1 MKSEPDVEVQRVAPE
16 APSEKARDGYA
27 GPDHGLKTDGGV
39 RNGQNDERFQ
49 AGVQKAMALKKT
61 WSRTTL
67 AVAFSSLFITTL
79 IITFSDYS
87 GMVVEPY
94 VTSSFKKHSAMSAAH
109 VVINITRIIA
119 FPVIAKLSDVFGR
132 AEMFTFAIMSQTLSY
147 ILFATSHNIGSYFT
161 AGLFD
166 AIGSTGFGLTQQV
179 FIADSTNLINRA
191 FWSTL
196 PETITT
202 IPALYL
208 GSIMGQSFLT
218 HTGWRWAYGTWAIVV
233 PIVSIPLIG
242 TVIVL
247 QRRAKAQGLLTPGA
261 EMEGEARVSKLKR
274 VYRLLWTEID
284 FPGLLLLV
292 AGMSLILIPLSL
304 TGSLNPGRWKE
315 GSFIAMLVVGAVLF
329 ASFVVW
335 DVKFA
340 KKPYVPA
347 RMVNRT
353 VIAACLIQVFDF
365 MEYSLFTIFFSS
377 YLQVAGHYSPAH
389 ATRIDNSLRV
399 AFQVS
404 GLFVA
409 IGMKYTKKSR
419 MWALMGPPLVIIGQ
433 GVMIYLVNPGEN
445 KRSSEAAFVACKV
458 ISGIGRALF
467 QTAAQVSV
475 QAAVSPQEVAVVTG
489 LFQAGNSVGAAI
501 GTSVSGAIWRNT
513 LPDKLV
519 AYLPEGDKAKAM
531 SIFQS
536 IVTAKK
542 YEIGSPI
549 RLAIDRSFRESQMLL
564 AIVATAI
571 CVPNLII
578 MWFMKSIPLE
588 KETKEEETGDETASE
603 ADGTRPNA
611 AKLSSN

>member
-1 MKSEPDVEVQRVAPE
+1 MFALSIF
-16 APSEKARDGYA
+16 
-27 GPDHGLKTDGGV
+27 
-39 RNGQNDERFQ
+39 FQ
-49 AGVQKAMALKKT
+49 TV
-61 WSRTTL
+61 
-67 AVAFSSLFITTL
+67 
-79 IITFSDYS
+79 
-87 GMVVEPY
+87 
-94 VTSSFKKHSAMSAAH
+94 
-109 VVINITRIIA
+109 
-119 FPVIAKLSDVFGR
+119 
-132 AEMFTFAIMSQTLSY
+132 SY
-147 ILFATSHNIGSYFT
+147 ILFAASRNIANYFA

-166 AIGSTGFGLTQQV
+166 AVGSTGFGLTQQV
-179 FIADSTNLINRA
+179 FIADSTTLINRA

-208 GSIMGQSFLT
+208 GSIIGESFLKNA
-218 HTGWRWAYGTWAIVV
+218 GWRWAFGTWAIVV
-233 PIVSIPLIG
+233 PIVSLPLIG
-242 TVIVL
+242 VVMYL
-247 QRRAKAQGLLTPGA
+247 QRRAKTQETPIESRPPGLA
-261 EMEGEARVSKLKR
+261 SKKAYSSKLKQTCQ
-274 VYRLLWTEID
+274 LFWTEID
-284 FPGLLLLV
+284 FPGLILLV
-292 AGMSLILIPLSL
+292 AGMSLVLTPLSL

-315 GSFIAMLVVGAVLF
+315 ASFIAMIVVGAILF

-340 KKPYVPA
+340 KRPYIPA
-347 RMVNRT
+347 RMMNRT

-377 YLQVAGHYSPAH
+377 YLQVAGHFSPAH

-409 IGMKYTKKSR
+409 VGMKYTKRSR

-433 GVMIYLVNPGEN
+433 GMMIYLVNPGAN
-445 KRSSEAAFVACKV
+445 KQTSEVAFIVCKV

-475 QAAVSPQEVAVVTG
+475 QAAVSQQEVAVATS
-489 LFQAGNSVGAAI
+489 LFQAGNSVGAAV

-513 LPDKLV
+513 LPDKLLE
-519 AYLPEGDKAKAM
+519 YLPEGDKSKAM

-542 YEIGSPI
+542 YDAGSPV
-549 RLAIDRSFRESQMLL
+549 RMAIDRSFRESQMLL
-564 AIVATAI
+564 AIVATAL

-578 MWFMKSIPLE
+578 MWFLKSIRLE
-588 KETKEEETGDETASE
+588 KESEKELNEEEIHATQNL
-603 ADGTRPNA
+603 PQLPF
-611 AKLSSN
+611 AKSTLE

>member
-1 MKSEPDVEVQRVAPE
+1 MKSLGHVEVQRIAPGE
-16 APSEKARDGYA
+16 DGEKGRDQNA
-27 GPDHGLKTDGGV
+27 SLDHGPS
-39 RNGQNDERFQ
+39 RNPCDPGSVNEQEYQ
-49 AGVQKAMALKKT
+49 AGVHKALALNKA

-67 AVAFSSLFITTL
+67 IIAFSSLFITTL
-79 IITFSDYS
+79 TITFSDYS

-109 VVINITRIIA
+109 VVVNITRIIA
-119 FPVIAKLSDVFGR
+119 YPVIAKLSDVFGR
-132 AEMFTFAIMSQTLSY
+132 AEMFALSIFFQTLSY
-147 ILFATSHNIGSYFT
+147 ILFATSQNIGNYFT

-166 AIGSTGFGLTQQV
+166 AVGSTGFGLTQQV
-179 FIADSTNLINRA
+179 FIADSTSLVDRA

-196 PETITT
+196 PETLTT

-208 GSIMGQSFLT
+208 GSLMGQSFLT
-218 HTGWRWAYGTWAIVV
+218 RTGWRWAYGTWAMVV
-233 PIVSIPLIG
+233 PVVSVPLIG
-242 TVIVL
+242 TVMVL
-247 QRRAKAQGLLTPGA
+247 QRRAAKQGLLPPGGPA
-261 EMEGEARVSKLKR
+261 AAAAPSAWGRLR
-274 VYRLLWTEID
+274 RLLWTEID
-284 FPGLLLLV
+284 LPGLVLLV
-292 AGMSLILIPLSL
+292 AGLSLILIPLSL
-304 TGSLNPGRWKE
+304 TGSLNPGRWRE
-315 GSFIAMLVVGAVLF
+315 ASFIAMVVVGAVLLV
-329 ASFVVW
+329 SFVEW

-340 KKPYVPA
+340 KRPYIPA
-347 RMVNRT
+347 RMANRT

-409 IGMKYTKKSR
+409 LGMKYTRKSR

-433 GVMIYLVNPGEN
+433 GVMIYLVNPGGDR
-445 KRSSEAAFVACKV
+445 RSGEAAFVACKV

-475 QAAVSPQEVAVVTG
+475 QAAVSQQEVAVATS
-489 LFQAGNSVGAAI
+489 LFQAGNSVGAAL

-519 AYLPEGDKAKAM
+519 EYLPESDKGKAM

-536 IVTAKK
+536 IVNAKK
-542 YEIGSPI
+542 YEIGSPV

-564 AIVATAI
+564 AIVATAL
-571 CVPNLII
+571 CVPNLVI
-578 MWFMKSIPLE
+578 MWFIKSITLE
-588 KETKEEETGDETASE
+588 DEKKEQGEESEAPGEGGTRASE
-603 ADGTRPNA
+603 
-611 AKLSSN
+611 K

>member
-1 MKSEPDVEVQRVAPE
+1 MKSDAAIEVQGSALEPQPE
-16 APSEKARDGYA
+16 GEKRRDSNGSQAGIPSGHDANSY
-27 GPDHGLKTDGGV
+27 DH
-39 RNGQNDERFQ
+39 NEQHFQ
-49 AGVQKAMALKKT
+49 AGVEKALILQKSG
-61 WSRTTL
+61 SRTTL
-67 AVAFSSLFITTL
+67 AIAFTSLFITTL

-94 VTSSFKKHSAMSAAH
+94 VTSSFKNHSVMGAAH
-109 VVINITRIIA
+109 V
-119 FPVIAKLSDVFGR
+119 FGR
-132 AEMFTFAIMSQTLSY
+132 GEMFALSIFFQTVSY
-147 ILFATSHNIGSYFT
+147 ILFAASRNIANYFA

-166 AIGSTGFGLTQQV
+166 AVGSTGFGLTQQV
-179 FIADSTNLINRA
+179 FIADSTTLINRA

-208 GSIMGQSFLT
+208 GSIIGESFLKNA
-218 HTGWRWAYGTWAIVV
+218 GWRWAFGTWAIVV
-233 PIVSIPLIG
+233 PIVSLPLIG
-242 TVIVL
+242 VVMYL
-247 QRRAKAQGLLTPGA
+247 QRRAKTQETPVESRPPGLA
-261 EMEGEARVSKLKR
+261 SKKAYSSKLKQTCQ
-274 VYRLLWTEID
+274 LFWTEID
-284 FPGLLLLV
+284 FPGLILLV
-292 AGMSLILIPLSL
+292 AGMSLVLTPLSL

-315 GSFIAMLVVGAVLF
+315 ASFIAMIVVGTILF

-340 KKPYVPA
+340 KRPYIPA
-347 RMVNRT
+347 RMMNRT

-377 YLQVAGHYSPAH
+377 YLQVAGHFSPAH

-404 GLFVA
+404 GIFVA
-409 IGMKYTKKSR
+409 IGMKYTRRSR

-433 GVMIYLVNPGEN
+433 GMMIYLVNPGAN
-445 KRSSEAAFVACKV
+445 KQTSEVAFIVCKV

-475 QAAVSPQEVAVVTG
+475 QAAVSQQEVAVATS
-489 LFQAGNSVGAAI
+489 LFQAGNSVGAAV

-513 LPDKLV
+513 LPDKLLE
-519 AYLPEGDKAKAM
+519 YLPEGDKSKAM

-542 YEIGSPI
+542 YDAGSPV
-549 RLAIDRSFRESQMLL
+549 RMAIDRSFRESQMLL
-564 AIVATAI
+564 AIVATAL

-578 MWFMKSIPLE
+578 MWFLKSIRLE
-588 KETKEEETGDETASE
+588 KESEKELNEEEIHA
-603 ADGTRPNA
+603 TRNLPQLPF
-611 AKLSSN
+611 AKSTLD